1 MGDPVPKDGVGA
13 RPHQWRV
20 PYDVADDA
28 GNKAKTVWR
37 DVIVEEVDIED
48 FERMAVQDEAR
59 SPNGDE
65 DRSVTL
71 ASSKER
77 RRSEASPQQVCPPCD
92 PCKCNINQQKHH
104 GGSNGGGDGMLSS
117 VKCAAMCNDKIA
129 AAEMARTSDKTCAPT
144 FREGGSDTFDHRI
157 VQVLLV
163 FLEGMMG
170 PSAMMLLFLGCFI
183 ATVVY
188 VVQRAIAALFISS
201 GPHTRTYYHTQDD
214 DERERAMM
222 RNVSYYRSPTPS
234 SSSENRQ
241 STGSASGPRFPPTGS
256 MSLHRNGIFSM
267 QENRVNGTPLQM
279 QQQQGRANSSPFRSN
294 DGTDNIYQSAS
305 PITPMRKDIPSPVS
319 QGR

>member
-1 MGDPVPKDGVGA
+1 
-13 RPHQWRV
+13 
-20 PYDVADDA
+20 
-28 GNKAKTVWR
+28 
-37 DVIVEEVDIED
+37 
-48 FERMAVQDEAR
+48 MAVQDEAR

-144 FREGGSDTFDHRI
+144 FREGGSDAFDHRI